1 MGRCRVCGAAAGGG
15 SLCLRCEFLLEKGV
29 RQETLKRWQNTMQV
43 EKVLRENGRFSV
55 KLADAYYDSLLK
67 KSKNVL
73 KNDSKENFGY
83 NTFIAGIELGLDM
96 VLPLVD
102 TVTRKE
108 IREQMQW
115 MMVMRTLN
123 QYDKDFSAKRKKR

>member
-1 MGRCRVCGAAAGGG
+1 MHCRVCGAVSGGV
-15 SLCLRCEFLLEKGV
+15 SLCLRCEFLLERGV
-29 RQETLKRWQNTMQV
+29 RQETLERLQNKTQV
-43 EKVLRENGRFSV
+43 EKVLRENGRLST

-67 KSKNVL
+67 KSKNIL
-73 KNDSKENFGY
+73 KKDSKENFGY
-83 NTFIAGIELGLDM
+83 NTFAAGIELGLDM

-115 MMVMRTLN
+115 MTVMRTLN
-123 QYDKDFSAKRKKR
+123 QYDKDFSAKRKKQ

>member
-1 MGRCRVCGAAAGGG
+1 MRCKICGATSGGVN
-15 SLCLRCEFLLEKGV
+15 LCLRCEFLLERGV
-29 RQETLKRWQNTMQV
+29 RLETLKRLQNKTQV
-43 EKVLRENGRFSV
+43 EKVLRENRRLST
-55 KLADAYYDSLLK
+55 KLADTYYDSLLK

-73 KNDSKENFGY
+73 KKDSKENFGY

-102 TVTRKE
+102 AMTRKE